1 MNKKK
6 ITIEEYNKKMDKI
19 IAKNLSVPETLMEML
34 EEASRY
40 IIVESTK
47 KRNVKK
53 DL

>member
-40 IIVESTK
+40 IIVESIK
-47 KRNVKK
+47 ERNARK